1 MSSANSP
8 RRAPTKLAEAR
19 PTGDDSGTFS
29 GIDLGINL
37 AVTEAMTRFAAAA
50 LMWGAVTLGSC
61 SVEHLGASR
70 DGSADTPTHLD
81 AVAADCCSGSISDV
95 GGRCQASF
103 DGSVADLPT
112 CSGVGQMAYLCG
124 GMIAL
129 AQGTG
134 FTALT
139 CYHDAATHVLVGAVE
154 ESDSSGFCGN
164 NFGRFAGIPRAF
176 LRHRRAR
183 FPPKLLR
190 SGRRRRL
197 NPVQ

>member
-8 RRAPTKLAEAR
+8 RHAPTKLAEAR
-19 PTGDDSGTFS
+19 PGRDDSGTFS
-29 GIDLGINL
+29 GIDLGIDL
-37 AVTEAMTRFAAAA
+37 AATEAMTRFAAA

-70 DGSADTPTHLD
+70 DGNADTPTDLD
-81 AVAADCCSGSISDV
+81 GVAADRCSGSISEV

-112 CSGVGQMAYLCG
+112 CSGVGQTVYLCG

-139 CYHDAATHVLVGAVE
+139 CYYDAATHLLVGALE
-154 ESDSSGFCGN
+154 LSDSPGFCGDS
-164 NFGRFAGIPRAF
+164 FGRFAGQIPGPSCDTVAPSF
-176 LRHRRAR
+176 RRSCSAR
-183 FPPKLLR
+183 D
-190 SGRRRRL
+190 GGAD
-197 NPVQ
+197 